1 MELGRLTQD
10 VVLETVSGGKKV
22 LNNCVAIR
30 LNKTTTTFLDVTAWD
45 DTAELIA
52 TYFRKGYEIL
62 FSGRLVN
69 KRKFAKKGVEVQT
82 VCAVIDRVHFFNGNP
97 REGTDAHAED
107 DFLKQFE
114 NAPLGVVWSLV
125 FSLLGGNS
133 WVRLFISDGLRFFLF
148 VALVFFHCKL
158 LRFLGF
164 GTVFESIYLDLYILL
179 Q

>member
-1 MELGRLTQD
+1 MLKDGQGAHVRPAYKGGYCVLMELGRLTQD

-107 DFLKQFE
+107 DFLK
-114 NAPLGVVWSLV
+114 
-125 FSLLGGNS
+125 
-133 WVRLFISDGLRFFLF
+133 
-148 VALVFFHCKL
+148 
-158 LRFLGF
+158 
-164 GTVFESIYLDLYILL
+164 
-179 Q
+179 